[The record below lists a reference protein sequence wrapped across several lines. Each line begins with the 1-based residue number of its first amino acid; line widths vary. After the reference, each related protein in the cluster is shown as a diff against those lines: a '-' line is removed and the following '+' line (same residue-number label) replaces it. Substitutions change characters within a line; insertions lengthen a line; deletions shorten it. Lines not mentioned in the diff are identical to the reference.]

1 MRARRVEGVGRGG
14 GGEGPRYIL
23 LYVTST
29 VYGLQG
35 QSIEPGAAI
44 RMTD

>member
-1 MRARRVEGVGRGG
+1 MGWGEE
-14 GGEGPRYIL
+14 GEGKVQDIFYYMPL
-23 LYVTST
+23 